1 MDLKSIISR
10 IDNPRYRLVLHKL
23 LLEDASPEA
32 VAKQMGVTVANLYN
46 IKKRAMSVFLNIA
59 KQDDYGRKNDDH

>member
-1 MDLKSIISR
+1 
-10 IDNPRYRLVLHKL
+10 VLHKL